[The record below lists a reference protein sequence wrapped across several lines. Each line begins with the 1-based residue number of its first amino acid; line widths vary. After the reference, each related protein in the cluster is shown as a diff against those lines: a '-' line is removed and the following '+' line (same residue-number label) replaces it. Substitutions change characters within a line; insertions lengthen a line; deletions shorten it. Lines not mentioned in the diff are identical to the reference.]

1 MLEKMYTTKM
11 SADKEKL
18 QSRFAKIRMGSG
30 RLSKVMGGV
39 LLAVVILS
47 IIIISLVVAMK
58 TYDDYS
64 MSNEEFADYI
74 SRDVGSIMAVP
85 DYIDDDRLVF
95 HYIDGFFVY
104 DRDSGEML
112 HKINLRKLNV
122 AGHSQGECFTVF
134 DIDKDGKFAYLT
146 NDGNLEF
153 IKDFDNYIIDLETG
167 AVSIGNKPEGTAL
180 FNNYA
185 DTFSTVPKAFGW
197 ASDRCIIDEA
207 GRAYYL
213 TTDDSAIAAIQLVIA
228 DLQTN
233 DISKSYVFGDS
244 YASLSQRKLDI
255 IKTTVLGSNQEILT
269 NSGCQWETDGAAV
282 KAIIDKLSET
292 RNIKQMDI
300 KDGNY
305 DVRTYDIW
313 SNDKNQIMI
322 FIFDNYSTELI
333 FYEDISM
340 DEHKFIVN
348 YLNYPELPDKF
359 FNPQDINNL
368 EFAEL
373 VVGDVS
379 YPIVV
384 RDNLVQIEKMLSG
397 AKRIKGGTA
406 CPFDAILILTK
417 TDGVR
422 GVVTLATD
430 SCSVFRSYDEYYKY
444 SDGDNEEIFGFF
456 GLNME
461 EIIDMTVHKSD

>member
-1 MLEKMYTTKM
+1 
-11 SADKEKL
+11 
-18 QSRFAKIRMGSG
+18 
-30 RLSKVMGGV
+30 
-39 LLAVVILS
+39 
-47 IIIISLVVAMK
+47 
-58 TYDDYS
+58 
-64 MSNEEFADYI
+64 
-74 SRDVGSIMAVP
+74 
-85 DYIDDDRLVF
+85 
-95 HYIDGFFVY
+95 
-104 DRDSGEML
+104 
-112 HKINLRKLNV
+112 
-122 AGHSQGECFTVF
+122 
-134 DIDKDGKFAYLT
+134 
-146 NDGNLEF
+146 
-153 IKDFDNYIIDLETG
+153 
-167 AVSIGNKPEGTAL
+167 
-180 FNNYA
+180 
-185 DTFSTVPKAFGW
+185 
-197 ASDRCIIDEA
+197 
-207 GRAYYL
+207 
-213 TTDDSAIAAIQLVIA
+213 
-228 DLQTN
+228 
-233 DISKSYVFGDS
+233 
-244 YASLSQRKLDI
+244 
-255 IKTTVLGSNQEILT
+255 
-269 NSGCQWETDGAAV
+269 
-282 KAIIDKLSET
+282 
-292 RNIKQMDI
+292 MDI

-322 FIFDNYSTELI
+322 FIFDNYSSELI

-348 YLNYPELPDKF
+348 YLNYPELPDKY

-373 VVGDVS
+373 VIGDVS

-461 EIIDMTVHKSD
+461 EIIDMTVHKYD